1 MAPMAL
7 RPGERC
13 RPGGPVRGS
22 GVRRRR
28 PLFRQRHGNVQ
39 HVVFA
44 VLDQVDL
51 SDEGK
56 EKVRR
61 WRGDHIDGTAEM
73 SELTVQMNEV
83 IGSVLDERTQRL
95 IRRKGRYIST
105 GGNF

>member
-1 MAPMAL
+1 
-7 RPGERC
+7 
-13 RPGGPVRGS
+13 
-22 GVRRRR
+22 
-28 PLFRQRHGNVQ
+28 VQ
-39 HVVFA
+39 VILETDEAWSIMSLVVSQ

-51 SDEGK
+51 SEEAK

-73 SELTVQMNEV
+73 SDLTVSMNEV